1 MSISTCRGRVNVR
14 HKVLRTKTKKKR
26 RADEEDPLED
36 VHVAPLTD
44 SWTQKR
50 KRWGSVFTWERR
62 PRPTS
67 PRDVSRTRNEML
79 SRIVHAVSGWTERRR
94 SCHESGSPFSR
105 SANRS
110 TDREPHGEESIIEE
124 RSDWE
129 FLGVWERL
137 RPGPHIRATRL
148 HLPNRVI
155 FSSAWRHRK
164 TQARNRRRSSSS
176 RMLSVTLSWS
186 KRLFSHDPTFSVYDA
201 LVRRSDGSVR
211 TKVGSIVT
219 RERSDDGWSNL
230 QRSINDLMDRWYNSD
245 VCVNCF

>member
-1 MSISTCRGRVNVR
+1 MVDHRHQAFFSTLLTQLPSSLINFPFRVDIHLSWTGEREAQGVAY
-14 HKVLRTKTKKKR
+14 KKKKKKR

-124 RSDWE
+124 RSD
-129 FLGVWERL
+129 
-137 RPGPHIRATRL
+137 
-148 HLPNRVI
+148 
-155 FSSAWRHRK
+155 
-164 TQARNRRRSSSS
+164 
-176 RMLSVTLSWS
+176 
-186 KRLFSHDPTFSVYDA
+186 
-201 LVRRSDGSVR
+201 
-211 TKVGSIVT
+211 
-219 RERSDDGWSNL
+219 
-230 QRSINDLMDRWYNSD
+230 
-245 VCVNCF
+245 

>member
-1 MSISTCRGRVNVR
+1 MRWLTTGTRHSSLLFSHNYPLLLLISPFVSISTCRGRVNVR

-124 RSDWE
+124 RSD
-129 FLGVWERL
+129 
-137 RPGPHIRATRL
+137 
-148 HLPNRVI
+148 
-155 FSSAWRHRK
+155 
-164 TQARNRRRSSSS
+164 
-176 RMLSVTLSWS
+176 
-186 KRLFSHDPTFSVYDA
+186 
-201 LVRRSDGSVR
+201 
-211 TKVGSIVT
+211 
-219 RERSDDGWSNL
+219 
-230 QRSINDLMDRWYNSD
+230 
-245 VCVNCF
+245 